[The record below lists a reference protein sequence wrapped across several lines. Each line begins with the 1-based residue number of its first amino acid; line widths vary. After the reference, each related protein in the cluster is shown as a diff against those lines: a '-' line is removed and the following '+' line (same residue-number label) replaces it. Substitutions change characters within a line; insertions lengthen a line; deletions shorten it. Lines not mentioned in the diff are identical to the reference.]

1 MSILPIL
8 LGYRHNFNGLYV
20 EPQAGYGSY
29 GAKATYLGTE
39 TKTSDGAFTW
49 AVGLGYAKN
58 GVDVGVRYQSGTK
71 DGDNISLVGIHVG
84 YNFTLGG
91 GASASK

>member
-1 MSILPIL
+1 MNIIPVL

-29 GAKATYLGTE
+29 AVKTSLGDA
-39 TKTSDGAFTW
+39 SDGAFTW
-49 AVGLGYAKN
+49 AVGVGYAKN
-58 GVDVGVRYQSGTK
+58 GVDIGARYQSGQK
-71 DGDNISLVGIHVG
+71 DGSISLIGIHLG